1 MKWLLVV
8 LWSVVGSDG
17 NVDAYVFTT
26 PTFDSKEQCVR
37 EARNPAEIKKYISK
51 LVAEGMFINKETG
64 QMQPIDK
71 VVCAQADKVMAV
83 IRDSQ
88 GTET

>member
-8 LWSVVGSDG
+8 LWATVGSDG

-26 PTFDSKEQCVR
+26 PAFDTKEDCVR
-37 EARNPAEIKKYISK
+37 NAVDQNEIKKYISK

-64 QMQPIDK
+64 MLQPIDK
-71 VVCAQADKVMAV
+71 VVCAQADKVLAV

>member
-26 PTFDSKEQCVR
+26 PTFDSKEQLSL
-37 EARNPAEIKKYISK
+37 IHI
-51 LVAEGMFINKETG
+51 
-64 QMQPIDK
+64 
-71 VVCAQADKVMAV
+71 
-83 IRDSQ
+83 
-88 GTET
+88 